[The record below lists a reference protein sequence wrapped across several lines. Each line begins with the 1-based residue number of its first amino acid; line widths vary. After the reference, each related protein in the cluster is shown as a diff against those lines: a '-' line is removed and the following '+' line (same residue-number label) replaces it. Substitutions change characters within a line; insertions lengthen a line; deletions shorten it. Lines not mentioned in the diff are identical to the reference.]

1 MWLLLSL
8 LLSSSSLLVGIVID
22 MIVCCDYCAVYD
34 DKQCDDGGGIYFVG
48 WQRMMTK
55 NGDGSRGSGVCWQ
68 WRQMTKHGGSEG

>member
-1 MWLLLSL
+1 MWLLLSIL
-8 LLSSSSLLVGIVID
+8 SSSSSLLVGIVID

-55 NGDGSRGSGVCWQ
+55 MAMAVGAVVYVGSG
-68 WRQMTKHGGSEG
+68 GN